1 MRRAVYPGSFD
12 LEFCHIPA
20 GILVDLSREVT
31 KLDIVGGLV
40 CMHVY
45 REVYFQQ
52 MLAELPVHIGL
63 EIDSSVLAVEMNL
76 LTDHGAHELS
86 LYLKRCP
93 YRALLQPLHGA
104 HIFHAPGFFLMENI
118 GRRLAYRCGDC
129 RTSVWQDYRRGHC
142 HSKPGICEGG
152 RDGRGTPFR

>member
-1 MRRAVYPGSFD
+1 
-12 LEFCHIPA
+12 
-20 GILVDLSREVT
+20 
-31 KLDIVGGLV
+31 
-40 CMHVY
+40 MHVY

-118 GRRLAYRCGDC
+118 GVPVAVAERFVLVNPKLVSNLTLLKHLAVVFLIEKGGELALIVDDDAVEGSLQGEAAL
-129 RTSVWQDYRRGHC
+129 RTL
-142 HSKPGICEGG
+142 
-152 RDGRGTPFR
+152 